1 MVAHPERK
9 AQTASRMK
17 NLMNNPVKWLE
28 DGAASWAARHAAM
41 LWSFMQCRQDE
52 CYFVSGAMSRIA

>member
-9 AQTASRMK
+9 AQTASRME

-28 DGAASWAARHAAM
+28 DDAASWAARHAAM
-41 LWSFMQCRQDE
+41 LWSFMQ
-52 CYFVSGAMSRIA
+52 